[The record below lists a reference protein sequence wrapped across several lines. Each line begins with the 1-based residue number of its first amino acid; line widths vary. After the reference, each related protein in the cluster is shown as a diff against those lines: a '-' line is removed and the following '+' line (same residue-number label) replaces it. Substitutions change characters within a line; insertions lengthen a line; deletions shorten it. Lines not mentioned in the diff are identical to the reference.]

1 MFLWHHFLYQYS
13 TIRNL
18 HCTFGMQC
26 YTTALMVQSNYE
38 LNKHNKLMGMSNVNK
53 HKKDNKA
60 YIWFDI
66 ELVLWNALTECLCVH
81 LCHCRG
87 AWLRKSHFQRYL
99 FPSFIF
105 PPIFFTRLSFFSF
118 PILVSCLS
126 SWFSFPVRLYMSIY
140 LCVCLL
146 IVQREIEP
154 WSTFWK

>member
-26 YTTALMVQSNYE
+26 YTTTLMVQSNYE

-87 AWLRKSHFQRYL
+87 AWLRKSHFQRYFL
-99 FPSFIF
+99 FPCLIF
-105 PPIFFTRLSFFSF
+105 PPIFFTRLSFLLF
-118 PILVSCLS
+118 PSLSVVSVPDSPSQWDFICS
-126 SWFSFPVRLYMSIY
+126 SI
-140 LCVCLL
+140 CV
-146 IVQREIEP
+146 
-154 WSTFWK
+154 FAY

>member
-26 YTTALMVQSNYE
+26 YTTTLMVQSNYE

-87 AWLRKSHFQRYL
+87 AWLRKSHFQRYFL
-99 FPSFIF
+99 FPCLIF
-105 PPIFFTRLSFFSF
+105 PPIFLQDSPFSF
-118 PILVSCLS
+118 SHPCQLSQFLILLPSETLYVHLS
-126 SWFSFPVRLYMSIY
+126 
-140 LCVCLL
+140 VCLL
-146 IVQREIEP
+146 TNRPERDSAMEH
-154 WSTFWK
+154 FLK